1 MSLLAT
7 SGIPVLNYLPNF
19 LTLAPLLSN
28 EAVMYCTVL
37 FCAVLCCAVL
47 CCAVLGCIVFQ
58 YLVVC

>member
-28 EAVMYCTVL
+28 AA
-37 FCAVLCCAVL
+37 FA
-47 CCAVLGCIVFQ
+47 LGGSQITLYMGPC
-58 YLVVC
+58 